1 LNWYAFKGIEKRSTR
16 SLEMSQRRGQA
27 EGLLLVRIDQLV
39 IGRLA
44 VGNETQLG
52 RVSLALVHHALSS
65 WHLSEPAAKVDH
77 ASPVVALD
85 VPK

>member
-1 LNWYAFKGIEKRSTR
+1 MEEIG
-16 SLEMSQRRGQA
+16 GQA
-27 EGLLLVRIDQLV
+27 EGLLLVRIDQQV

-44 VGNETQLG
+44 VGNETQFG

-65 WHLSEPAAKVDH
+65 WHLSEPMAKVDH

-85 VPK
+85 VPKRRGIFNRAATPALPCHQS

>member
-1 LNWYAFKGIEKRSTR
+1 MG
-16 SLEMSQRRGQA
+16 GQA
-27 EGLLLVRIDQLV
+27 EGLLLVRIDQQV

-44 VGNETQLG
+44 FGNETQLG
-52 RVSLALVHHALSS
+52 RVSLALVHHVLSS

-85 VPK
+85 VPKRRGIFKHAATPALPCHQS